1 MQYVQV
7 TSMCS
12 MCSMCSMG
20 KYVQVCASMCKEPVT
35 ASGCFF
41 PHRKMPAPQYPTV
54 PHSAPPPN
62 ARLLPPQHF
71 PCRYSQSQGFALI
84 VDCHHLC
91 LELCLSSMDFFGNQ
105 HHTLR
110 GKRINLIQLHKLLFK
125 IYFLVYIAHLG
136 APHLHVCSSCSPSL
150 APL

>member
-1 MQYVQV
+1 MIKHTFVCAS
-7 TSMCS
+7 TSIS
-12 MCSMCSMG
+12 
-20 KYVQVCASMCKEPVT
+20 KYVQRAGYSIWLFLP
-35 ASGCFF
+35 
-41 PHRKMPAPQYPTV
+41 PPQDACPTV
-54 PHSAPPPN
+54 PPSAPPPN
-62 ARLLPPQHF
+62 ARLLPLQHF

-84 VDCHHLC
+84 IDCHHLC

-136 APHLHVCSSCSPSL
+136 APHLRVCSSCSPSF